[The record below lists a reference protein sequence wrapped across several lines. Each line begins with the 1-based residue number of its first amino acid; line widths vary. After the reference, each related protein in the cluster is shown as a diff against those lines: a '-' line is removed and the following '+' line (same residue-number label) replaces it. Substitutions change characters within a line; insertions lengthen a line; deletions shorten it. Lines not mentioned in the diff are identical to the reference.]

1 MTDWFDRIPKSEI
14 HVHLEGAIPHAT
26 LWELVQKYGGDP
38 SVRTLDAL
46 QAKFEYRDFPHFLE
60 TWTWKN
66 GFLREYEDFE
76 LIAKGVARD
85 LKVQNIRYV
94 EAFYSPSDFTQHGLE
109 TQRITEAL
117 RTGLDKVDGIEVAL
131 IADLVRDYGPERA
144 QKTLGE
150 VNEVKK
156 LGVIGIGLGGGEH
169 NHPPGPFV
177 DVFETA
183 RELGFRT
190 TAHAGEGAGADS
202 VRSAVNDLKVDR
214 IGHGVRAI
222 EDEQLVEQLAASRI
236 PLEVCP
242 ISNLR
247 TGVVASLSEHPIR
260 RFHERGLLV
269 TVNTDDP
276 KMFCNSLAH
285 EYRLLEQQAG
295 FSRSQIRQL
304 ILDGI
309 EATWMP
315 DHGKHNLRQRFESD
329 PEWLK

>member
-202 VRSAVNDLKVDR
+202 VRSAVNVLKVDR

-276 KMFCNSLAH
+276 KMFCNSLAR

-315 DHGKHNLRQRFESD
+315 DHRKHNLRQRFESD